1 MRVGV
6 VECRVVVGGAA
17 ENDVRLL
24 VTCLS
29 EIQIDGR
36 FFGAVGG
43 LVIGVLDS
51 LRKNSGVCGMSVI
64 GGMYDYYYYY
74 YC

>member
-6 VECRVVVGGAA
+6 VGCLVVVGGVA
-17 ENDVRLL
+17 ENDVWLL

-64 GGMYDYYYYY
+64 GGMYDGR
-74 YC
+74 